1 MADFKEITRLLTS
14 GVPDNIQRLVDE
26 THPADI
32 LEAVQE
38 EAGGDYKY
46 LLALPDDF
54 LADVIDEADDDDKYD
69 ILKVMEPERTR
80 SVLNRMSVDEI
91 ADLVQELEDD
101 NKDAV
106 ITSLLRG
113 RTKTAV
119 SKLLKYDED
128 TAGGIMTTQFIA
140 IYASNTVMKA
150 LNYLKTEVDAETSYY
165 MYVVKKEDY
174 TLLGVVS
181 LRDLVMAPFDT
192 LIEEIMNTNVI
203 SVNANL
209 DQEEVAEVF
218 SKYGYA
224 ALPVVDDSGKMI
236 GIVTVD
242 DVIDVLTEEATEDIY
257 HMGGVNKEEKIDG
270 TVLEAV
276 KSRLPWLAVNLVT
289 ALLASTVIAQF
300 DGTIE
305 KIVALSAVMTIISGM
320 GGNAGT
326 QALTMVVRA
335 LSLNEIDKNNAVPIL
350 RKEILAG
357 LLNGAAIGAMVAAIA
372 LFYHFNL
379 WFGLIAGIAMVMNM
393 VCAAMAGFLIPIFLE
408 KMHIDPALASSVF
421 VTTVTDCLGF
431 FRSISSWATFRSPH
445 RITGFF

>member
-14 GVPDNIQRLVDE
+14 GVPDSIQQLIDE
-26 THPADI
+26 THPADV

-69 ILKVMEPERTR
+69 ILKVMDPDRTR

-91 ADLVQELEDD
+91 ADLIQELEDD

-106 ITSLLRG
+106 IKSLLRG
-113 RTKTAV
+113 RTKTDV
-119 SKLLKYDED
+119 TKLLKYDED

-165 MYVVKKEDY
+165 MYVVNKEDY

-192 LIEEIMNTNVI
+192 RIEEIMNTNVI
-203 SVNANL
+203 SVNESL
-209 DQEEVAEVF
+209 DQEDVADEF
-218 SKYGYA
+218 SKYGYT
-224 ALPVVDDSGKMI
+224 ALPVVDDKGKMI

-242 DVIDVLTEEATEDIY
+242 DVIDVINEEATEDIY

-270 TVLEAV
+270 TVLESV
-276 KSRLPWLAVNLVT
+276 KSRLPWLVVNLFT
-289 ALLASTVIAQF
+289 ALLASSVIAKF

-305 KIVALSAVMTIISGM
+305 NIH
-320 GGNAGT
+320 
-326 QALTMVVRA
+326 
-335 LSLNEIDKNNAVPIL
+335 SLNAV
-350 RKEILAG
+350 
-357 LLNGAAIGAMVAAIA
+357 LL
-372 LFYHFNL
+372 L
-379 WFGLIAGIAMVMNM
+379 
-393 VCAAMAGFLIPIFLE
+393 
-408 KMHIDPALASSVF
+408 
-421 VTTVTDCLGF
+421 
-431 FRSISSWATFRSPH
+431 
-445 RITGFF
+445 

>member
-1 MADFKEITRLLTS
+1 MADYKEITRLLTS
-14 GVPDNIQRLVDE
+14 SVPDNIQRLVDE
-26 THPADI
+26 THPADV

-38 EAGGDYKY
+38 ETGGNYKY

-69 ILKVMEPERTR
+69 ILKVMEPDRTR

-91 ADLVQELEDD
+91 ADLIQELEDD
-101 NKDAV
+101 NRDAV

-150 LNYLKTEVDAETSYY
+150 LNYIKTEVDAETSYY

-203 SVNANL
+203 SVNATL
-209 DQEEVAEVF
+209 DQEDVAEAF
-218 SKYGYA
+218 SKYGYH
-224 ALPVVDDSGKMI
+224 ALPVVDDNGKMI

-242 DVIDVLTEEATEDIY
+242 DVIDVINEEATEDIY

-270 TVLEAV
+270 TVFEAV

-300 DGTIE
+300 NGTIE

-326 QALTMVVRA
+326 QSLTMVVRA
-335 LSLNEIDKNNAVPIL
+335 LSLNEIDKDNGKLIL

-357 LLNGAAIGAMVAAIA
+357 LLNGAAIGAMVAVIA
-372 LFYHFNL
+372 LFYNFNP
-379 WFGLIAGIAMVMNM
+379 WFGLIAGIAMVLNM
-393 VCAAMAGFLIPIFLE
+393 VCAALAGFLIPIFLE
-408 KMHIDPALASSVF
+408 KMNIDPALASSVF

-431 FRSISSWATFRSPH
+431 FFFLGLAT
-445 RITGFF
+445 ITMPLLK

>member
-209 DQEEVAEVF
+209 DQEDVAEVF

-372 LFYHFNL
+372 LFYHFNP

-408 KMHIDPALASSVF
+408 KMHIDPANEAG
-421 VTTVTDCLGF
+421 T
-431 FRSISSWATFRSPH
+431 P
-445 RITGFF
+445 RIPAFLWLQCIRLYAIIR

>member
-1 MADFKEITRLLTS
+1 MADFKDITRLLTS

-26 THPADI
+26 THPADV

-69 ILKVMEPERTR
+69 ILKVMDPDRTR

-91 ADLVQELEDD
+91 ADLIQELEDD
-101 NKDAV
+101 NKEAV
-106 ITSLLRG
+106 VKSLLRG
-113 RTKTAV
+113 RTKTDV
-119 SKLLKYDED
+119 TKLLKYEED

-165 MYVVKKEDY
+165 MYVVNKEDY

-192 LIEEIMNTNVI
+192 RIEEIMNTNVI

-209 DQEEVAEVF
+209 DQEDVADTF
-218 SKYGYA
+218 SKYGYP
-224 ALPVVDDSGKMI
+224 ALPVVDDQGKMI

-242 DVIDVLTEEATEDIY
+242 DVIDVINEEATEDIY

-270 TVLEAV
+270 SVLDSV
-276 KSRLPWLAVNLVT
+276 KSRLPWLIVNLFT
-289 ALLASTVIAQF
+289 AILASSVIAKF

-326 QALTMVVRA
+326 QSLTMVVRA
-335 LSLNEIDKNNAVPIL
+335 LSLGEIDKDNAKSIL
-350 RKEILAG
+350 FKEVFAG
-357 LLNGAAIGAMVAAIA
+357 FLNGIVIGTLVAAIA
-372 LFYHFNL
+372 LFYNFNP
-379 WFGLIAGIAMVMNM
+379 WFGLIAGLAMVMNM
-393 VCAAMAGFLIPIFLE
+393 VCAALAGFLIPIILE
-408 KMHIDPALASSVF
+408 MLHVDPALASSVF

-431 FRSISSWATFRSPH
+431 FFFLGLATLTMPLLM
-445 RITGFF
+445 

>member
-1 MADFKEITRLLTS
+1 MADYKDIIRLLTS
-14 GVPDNIQRLVDE
+14 GVPDNIQQLVDE
-26 THPADI
+26 THPADV

-38 EAGGDYKY
+38 EAGGNYKY

-69 ILKVMEPERTR
+69 ILKVMEPDRTR

-91 ADLVQELEDD
+91 ADLIQELEDD
-101 NKDAV
+101 DRDAV

-209 DQEEVAEVF
+209 DQEDVADTF
-218 SKYGYA
+218 SKYGYP
-224 ALPVVDDSGKMI
+224 ALPVVDDNGKMI

-242 DVIDVLTEEATEDIY
+242 DVIDVINEEATEDIY

-300 DGTIE
+300 NGTIE

-326 QALTMVVRA
+326 QSLTMVVRA
-335 LSLNEIDKNNAVPIL
+335 LSLNEINKDNGRLIL

-357 LLNGAAIGAMVAAIA
+357 LLNGAAIGAMVACIA
-372 LFYHFNL
+372 LFYHFNP
-379 WFGLIAGIAMVMNM
+379 WFGLIAGIAMVLNM
-393 VCAAMAGFLIPIFLE
+393 VCAALAGFLIPILLE
-408 KMHIDPALASSVF
+408 KMNIDPALASSVF

-431 FRSISSWATFRSPH
+431 FFFLGLATLTMPLLF
-445 RITGFF
+445 

>member
-1 MADFKEITRLLTS
+1 MADYKEITRLLTS
-14 GVPDNIQRLVDE
+14 SVPDNIQRLVDE
-26 THPADI
+26 THPADV

-38 EAGGDYKY
+38 ETGGNYKY

-69 ILKVMEPERTR
+69 ILKVMEPDRTR

-91 ADLVQELEDD
+91 ADLIQELEDD
-101 NKDAV
+101 NRDAV

-150 LNYLKTEVDAETSYY
+150 LNYIKTEVDAETSYY

-203 SVNANL
+203 SVNATL
-209 DQEEVAEVF
+209 DQEDVAEAF
-218 SKYGYA
+218 SKYGYH
-224 ALPVVDDSGKMI
+224 ALPVVDDNGKMI

-242 DVIDVLTEEATEDIY
+242 DVIDVINEEATEDIY
-257 HMGGVNKEEKIDG
+257 HMGGVNKEEKTDG
-270 TVLEAV
+270 TVFEAV

-300 DGTIE
+300 NGTIE

-326 QALTMVVRA
+326 QSLTMVVRA
-335 LSLNEIDKNNAVPIL
+335 LSLNEIDKDNGKLIL

-357 LLNGAAIGAMVAAIA
+357 LLNGAAIGAMVAVIA
-372 LFYHFNL
+372 LFYNFNP
-379 WFGLIAGIAMVMNM
+379 WFGLIAGIAMVLNM
-393 VCAAMAGFLIPIFLE
+393 VCAALAGFLIPIFLE
-408 KMHIDPALASSVF
+408 KMNIDPALASSVF

-431 FRSISSWATFRSPH
+431 FFFLGLAT
-445 RITGFF
+445 ITMPLLK

>member
-1 MADFKEITRLLTS
+1 MADYKEITRLLTS

-54 LADVIDEADDDDKYD
+54 LADVIDEADDDEYD

-372 LFYHFNL
+372 LFYHFNP

-431 FRSISSWATFRSPH
+431 FFFLGLAT
-445 RITGFF
+445 ITMPLLK